1 MNRLAVAAVLCTA
14 LLALV
19 AGCGDDDDD
28 DGGGETVDA
37 QSYTGTV
44 CSTIGDWVQAI
55 QAGAQETAS
64 LPQDATAEEGKE
76 AISGFIDDSLAETT
90 SARDALADAGVPDV
104 EGGEE
109 IADALVAVFDD
120 AVGIFEQASA
130 DADALP
136 TDSDQAFES
145 AATELGDT
153 TEQSLREAGD
163 ALAELEESDE
173 LRSAAQDA
181 PECQELGALPS
192 A

>member
-14 LLALV
+14 LLALA
-19 AGCGDDDDD
+19 AGCGDDDD

-37 QSYTGTV
+37 QTYTGAV
-44 CSTIGDWVQAI
+44 CGTIGDWVQAI
-55 QAGAQETAS
+55 QAGAQETAN
-64 LPQDATAEEGKE
+64 LPQNATAEQGKE

-90 SARDALADAGVPDV
+90 TARDALADAGVPDV

-109 IADALVAVFDD
+109 VADALVSVFDD

-130 DADALP
+130 DAGDLP
-136 TDSDQAFES
+136 TDSDQAFEA

-153 TEQSLREAGD
+153 TEKSLQEAGD
-163 ALAELEESDE
+163 ALDELESSEE
-173 LRSAAQDA
+173 LSTAAQEA
-181 PECQELGALPS
+181 PECEELGALPS